1 MGGKG
6 LHRWAGGMGG
16 RRRQLSLTGNL
27 FLPQRL
33 VRMNMPIS
41 NDDLSVHFTSTL
53 MALIRT
59 ALEIKLATGKV
70 VVRQEPVTEK
80 VTVCKDTPC
89 TQTTPQVSSDVP
101 VPLPLSRGDPRF
113 PWGNCLRWFH
123 KWAGPTR
130 WGWERK
136 TFGQTF
142 TKWMHGKYI
151 LRYLLL
157 PLQFDL

>member
-1 MGGKG
+1 MELQLLEILLFYYWGSRKKWGGKG

-16 RRRQLSLTGNL
+16 KRRQLSLTGNL
-27 FLPQRL
+27 SLPQRL

-80 VTVCKDTPC
+80 VTVSKDTPC
-89 TQTTPQVSSDVP
+89 TQTTPQVSSDVL
-101 VPLPLSRGDPRF
+101 VPSSAAPQRRSQISLRQLS
-113 PWGNCLRWFH
+113 
-123 KWAGPTR
+123 T
-130 WGWERK
+130 
-136 TFGQTF
+136 
-142 TKWMHGKYI
+142 MVS
-151 LRYLLL
+151 
-157 PLQFDL
+157 